1 MHIFKLHEKNS
12 SLSSPYFP
20 PNIFIGKATTK
31 FIIYSLGWPKP
42 IFSKQ
47 NLNIM
52 YNVDPKLLGLCNLNT
67 HIFILGRY
75 LLEKEANY
83 ALYLVCF
90 CMD

>member
-1 MHIFKLHEKNS
+1 MYAG

-20 PNIFIGKATTK
+20 TNIFIGKATTK

-52 YNVDPKLLGLCNLNT
+52 YVYPKLLGLC
-67 HIFILGRY
+67 
-75 LLEKEANY
+75 
-83 ALYLVCF
+83 VS
-90 CMD
+90 